1 MKADYAEAAG
11 SLEKLGLVDFKFGAV
26 DCTVESELAEQAGV
40 RSFPTLKY
48 YVRGKY
54 MSDYRRG
61 RKKDDLLAFAKNPP
75 SPDSRQAE
83 FWTGVVGEE
92 AVLKLSGE
100 DFHSELKKH
109 EGALVMFYSP
119 GE

>member
-1 MKADYAEAAG
+1 MAPGVA
-11 SLEKLGLVDFKFGAV
+11 SLEKLGLLNFKFAAV
-26 DCTVESELAEQAGV
+26 DCTVESELAEQAGI

-48 YVRGKY
+48 YVKGKY
-54 MSDYRRG
+54 VSDYRRG
-61 RKKDDLLAFAKNPP
+61 RKKEELLAFAESPP
-75 SPDSRQAE
+75 SPESKQAE
-83 FWTGVVGEE
+83 FWKGVPGEE

-119 GE
+119 GK